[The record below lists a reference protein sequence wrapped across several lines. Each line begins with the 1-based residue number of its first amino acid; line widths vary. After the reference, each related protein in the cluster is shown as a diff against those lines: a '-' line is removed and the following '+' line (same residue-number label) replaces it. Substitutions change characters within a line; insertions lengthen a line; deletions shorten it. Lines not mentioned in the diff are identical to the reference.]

1 MIKKGLAYLKD
12 FIESK
17 REILEPLVSA
27 KQGEKSILMLS
38 YYRNNLTHVFINEAE
53 ISCTLLGFSI
63 SKDSNSGY
71 SLDEAWKRTQFL
83 KNLLNEEFVLRDTMK
98 TIEEFKNV
106 LQFMS
111 KRKFIQLEGDTIKV
125 DLKEE
130 I

>member
-17 REILEPLVSA
+17 REIFEPLVSA

-53 ISCTLLGFSI
+53 IACTLLGFSI
-63 SKDSNSGY
+63 SKDANTGVSI
-71 SLDEAWKRTQFL
+71 DEAWKKTQFL
-83 KNLLNEEFVLRDTMK
+83 KMLLNEEFVLRDTMK
-98 TIEEFKNV
+98 TPEEFRNV

-111 KRKFIQLEGDTIKV
+111 KRKSL
-125 DLKEE
+125 
-130 I
+130 